1 MKFLFDLDGTVTSEE
16 TLPIIANHFNCVEQI
31 SELTA
36 KTVQG
41 NVPFIESFIRRVNIL
56 GAYSVSE
63 TTRLLSEVPLYPA
76 IAKFIEEHKE
86 DCVIVTG
93 NLTCWCEGLF
103 KKIGCQCYGSEALCE
118 DDKVVKLKTI
128 LRKEQIVDQYKAL
141 GETVVFIGDGNNDL
155 EAMRHA
161 NVSIATG
168 LTHNPAQSLMS
179 ICDYVI
185 FNEQALVRQMRQLC
199 GEYDDE
205 KSVVISCAGIGS
217 RLGLGLTKALVQI
230 NGNSLIS
237 WQLKLFKDV
246 KDVRIVIGFQ
256 GGEIIEE
263 VRKYRDDVIFCYNH
277 RYFETKTGASYYL
290 GARHA
295 NHETLEWDGDLLV
308 HPDDVKKLLATSGE
322 FICYADKTSDDAVFV
337 QTNENG
343 DVLCFSREQGDYE
356 WTGPACM
363 NKQHLI
369 YSTQNVFNMFE
380 PYCPMKGIK
389 VRAYDI
395 DTYNDYIR
403 VSEITKD
410 WEGYK
415 HERNWIG

>member
-1 MKFLFDLDGTVTSEE
+1 MKFLFDLDGTVTSAE
-16 TLPIIANHFNCVEQI
+16 TLPIISNHFGCQEQI
-31 SELTA
+31 EELTA
-36 KTVQG
+36 RTVAG

-56 GAYSVSE
+56 GQYSVSE
-63 TTRLLSEVPLYPA
+63 TSELLAQVPLYPHV
-76 IAKFIEEHKE
+76 AKFIEEHAE
-86 DCVIVTG
+86 DCIIVTG

-103 KKIGCQCYGSEALCE
+103 KKIGCQCYGSVAECE
-118 DDKVVKLKTI
+118 GDKVVKIKSI
-128 LRKEQIVDQYKAL
+128 LRKETIVDQYKAL

-161 NVSIATG
+161 NISIAAG
-168 LTHNPAQSLMS
+168 LTHNPAQSLMA

-185 FNEQALVRQMRQLC
+185 FNDNALVRQMNQLLGIC
-199 GEYDDE
+199 KPE

-230 NGNSLIS
+230 NGGSLIS

-246 KDVRIVIGFQ
+246 EDLRLVIGFQ
-256 GGEIIEE
+256 GSEIIEE
-263 VRKYRDDVIFCYNH
+263 VRKFRDDVIFCYNH

-295 NHETLEWDGDLLV
+295 NHETIEWDGDLLV
-308 HPDDVKKLLATSGE
+308 HPDDVKMLLATPGE
-322 FICYADKTSDDAVFV
+322 YICYGDITSEDSVCV
-337 QTNENG
+337 HVNENG
-343 DVLCFSREQGDYE
+343 EVLDFSREGGDYE

-363 NKQHLI
+363 DKKHLT
-369 YSTQNVFNMFE
+369 YCSQNVFNMFE
-380 PYCPMKGIK
+380 PLCPMRGIK

-410 WEGYK
+410 WQ
-415 HERNWIG
+415 I

>member
-369 YSTQNVFNMFE
+369 YSTQNVFNLFE

-410 WEGYK
+410 WEV
-415 HERNWIG
+415 

>member
-1 MKFLFDLDGTVTSEE
+1 MKFLFDLDGTVTAAE
-16 TLPIIANHFNCVEQI
+16 TLPIISQHFNCAEQI
-31 SELTA
+31 AELTA
-36 KTVQG
+36 RTVQG

-56 GAYSVSE
+56 GEYSVSE
-63 TTRLLSEVPLYPA
+63 TSDLLSNVPLYPLVA
-76 IAKFIEEHKE
+76 QFIEQHKE
-86 DCVIVTG
+86 DCIIVTG

-103 KKIGCQCYGSEALCE
+103 KKIGCKCYGSEAE
-118 DDKVVKLKTI
+118 VVDDKVIKLKTI

-161 NVSIATG
+161 NISIAAG

-185 FNEQALVRQMRQLC
+185 YNEKALCRQLCQLC
-199 GEYDDE
+199 GEYSDT

-230 NGNSLIS
+230 NEASLIS
-237 WQLKLFKDV
+237 WQLRLFKDV
-246 KDVRIVIGFQ
+246 EDLRIVIGFQ
-256 GGEIIEE
+256 GNEIINE
-263 VRKYRDDVIFCYNH
+263 VKKYRDDVIFCFNH

-295 NHETLEWDGDLLV
+295 NLETVEWDGDLLV
-308 HPDDVKKLLATSGE
+308 HPDDVKVLLETSGE
-322 FICYADKTSDDAVFV
+322 YICYSDKSSEDTVFV

-343 DVLCFSREQGDYE
+343 EVLSFSRESGDYE

-363 NKQHLI
+363 HKKHLT
-369 YSTQNVFNMFE
+369 YSSQNVFNMFE
-380 PYCPMKGIK
+380 PLCPMRGIK

-395 DTYNDYIR
+395 DTYNDYLR

-410 WEGYK
+410 WK
-415 HERNWIG
+415 I

>member
-36 KTVQG
+36 RTVQG

-118 DDKVVKLKTI
+118 NDKVVKLKTI

-395 DTYNDYIR
+395 DTYNDYIAG
-403 VSEITKD
+403 SEITKD
-410 WEGYK
+410 W
-415 HERNWIG
+415 N

>member
-1 MKFLFDLDGTVTSEE
+1 MKYLFDLDGTVTAAE
-16 TLPIIANHFNCVEQI
+16 TLPIISEHFNCAEQI

-36 KTVQG
+36 LTIQG

-56 GAYSVSE
+56 GNYSVNGISE
-63 TTRLLSEVPLYPA
+63 LLEKVPLYSGV
-76 IAKFIEEHKE
+76 AKFIEQHKE
-86 DCVIVTG
+86 DCIIVTG
-93 NLTCWCEGLF
+93 NLTCWCDLLF
-103 KKIGCQCYGSEALCE
+103 KKIGCQCFGSEAE
-118 DDKVVKLKTI
+118 VVDDKVVKLKTI

-161 NVSIATG
+161 DISIAAG

-185 FNEQALVRQMRQLC
+185 YDENALCRQLRQLS
-199 GEYDDE
+199 GEYSQS

-230 NGNSLIS
+230 NGESLIS

-246 KDVRIVIGFQ
+246 EDVRIVIGFQ
-256 GGEIIEE
+256 GGEIINE
-263 VRKYRDDVIFCYNH
+263 VRKYRNDVIFCYNH
-277 RYFETKTGASYYL
+277 LYFETKTGASYYL

-295 NHETLEWDGDLLV
+295 NPETIEWDGDLLV
-308 HPDDVKKLLATSGE
+308 HPDDVKMLLDTEGE
-322 FICYADKTSDDAVFV
+322 YICYAEKTSEDTVYV
-337 QTNENG
+337 STNENG
-343 DVLCFSREQGDYE
+343 DVLKFSRESGDHE

-363 NKQHLI
+363 HKRHLA
-369 YSTQNVFNMFE
+369 YCSQNVFNMFE
-380 PYCPMKGIK
+380 PLCPMRGIK

-395 DTYNDYIR
+395 DTYNDYLR

-410 WEGYK
+410 WK
-415 HERNWIG
+415 I

>member
-1 MKFLFDLDGTVTSEE
+1 MKFLFDLDGTVTSAE
-16 TLPIIANHFNCVEQI
+16 TLPIIANHFECKDEI
-31 SELTA
+31 AELT
-36 KTVQG
+36 KRTVQG
-41 NVPFIESFIRRVNIL
+41 NIPFIESFIRRVNIL
-56 GAYSVSE
+56 GKYPVSE
-63 TTRLLSEVPLYPA
+63 TSDLLAQVPLYTEVK
-76 IAKFIEEHKE
+76 KFIDSHRE
-86 DCVIVTG
+86 DCIIVTG

-103 KKIGCQCYGSEALCE
+103 KKIGCQCYGSEAECE
-118 DDKVVKLKTI
+118 DDKVVKLKSI

-161 NVSIATG
+161 NIAIAAG
-168 LTHNPAQSLMS
+168 LTHNPAQSLMA
-179 ICDYVI
+179 ITDYVI
-185 FNEQALVRQMRQLC
+185 FNEHALCRQMCQLA
-199 GEYDDE
+199 GEVSDE

-230 NGNSLIS
+230 NGGSLIS
-237 WQLKLFKDV
+237 WQLKLFKEV
-246 KDVRIVIGFQ
+246 KDLRLVIGFQ

-277 RYFETKTGASYYL
+277 RYFETKTGASFYL

-295 NHETLEWDGDLLV
+295 NNEILEWDGDLLV
-308 HPDDVKKLLATSGE
+308 HPDDVKMLLATPGE
-322 FICYADKTSDDAVFV
+322 YICYGDKTSEESVYV
-337 QTNENG
+337 RTNDKGE
-343 DVLCFSREQGDYE
+343 VLSFSRESGDYE

-363 NKQHLI
+363 AKRNLT
-369 YSTQNVFNMFE
+369 YNSNNVFNMFE
-380 PYCPMKGIK
+380 PLCPMRGIK

-410 WEGYK
+410 WK
-415 HERNWIG
+415 I

>member
-1 MKFLFDLDGTVTSEE
+1 MKFLFDLDGTVTSAE
-16 TLPIIANHFNCVEQI
+16 TLPIIANHFECKEEI
-31 SELTA
+31 AELT
-36 KTVQG
+36 KRTVQG
-41 NVPFIESFIRRVNIL
+41 NIPFIESFIRRVHIL
-56 GAYSVSE
+56 GKYSVSE
-63 TTRLLSEVPLYPA
+63 TSDLLAQVPLYPVV
-76 IAKFIEEHKE
+76 KQFIDDHRA
-86 DCVIVTG
+86 DCIIVTG
-93 NLTCWCEGLF
+93 NLTCWCEGVF
-103 KKIGCQCYGSEALCE
+103 KKIGCQCYGSEAECE

-161 NVSIATG
+161 NISISVG
-168 LTHNPAQSLMS
+168 LTHNPAHSLMA
-179 ICDYVI
+179 ITDYVI
-185 FNEQALVRQMRQLC
+185 FNEHALYRLMHQLA
-199 GEYDDE
+199 GETTDD

-230 NGNSLIS
+230 NGDSLIS

-246 KDVRIVIGFQ
+246 EDLRIVIGFQ
-256 GGEIIEE
+256 GGEIIDE

-277 RYFETKTGASYYL
+277 RYFETKTGASFYI

-295 NHETLEWDGDLLV
+295 NNEILEWDGDLLV
-308 HPDDVKKLLATSGE
+308 HPDDVKMLLNTKGE
-322 FICYADKTSDDAVFV
+322 YICYGDKTSEETVFV
-337 QTNENG
+337 RTNDKGE
-343 DVLCFSREQGDYE
+343 VLSFSRESGDYE

-363 NKQHLI
+363 AKRNLT
-369 YSTQNVFNMFE
+369 YNSNNVFNMFE
-380 PYCPMKGIK
+380 PLCPMRGIK

-410 WEGYK
+410 WK
-415 HERNWIG
+415 I

>member
-308 HPDDVKKLLATSGE
+308 HPDDVKKLLAISGE

-410 WEGYK
+410 WEV
-415 HERNWIG
+415 

>member
-1 MKFLFDLDGTVTSEE
+1 MKFLFDLDGTVTAKE
-16 TLPIIANHFNCVEQI
+16 TLPIISEHFGCSDKI
-31 SELTA
+31 SELTT

-56 GAYSVSE
+56 GQYSVKE
-63 TTRLLSEVPLYPA
+63 TNELLTEVPLYPGVA
-76 IAKFIEEHKE
+76 DFIRKHSE
-86 DCVIVTG
+86 DCIIVTG

-103 KKIGCQCYGSEALCE
+103 KKIGCQCYGSEAQVE
-118 DDKVVKLKTI
+118 GNRVVKLKTI

-161 NVSIATG
+161 NISIAAG

-185 FNEQALVRQMRQLC
+185 YNEDALCRQMHQLC
-199 GEYDDE
+199 GEYGNG

-246 KDVRIVIGFQ
+246 EDVRVVIGFQ
-256 GGEIIEE
+256 GAEIIEE

-295 NHETLEWDGDLLV
+295 NRETLEWDGDLLV
-308 HPDDVKKLLATSGE
+308 HPEDVKKLLNTEGE
-322 FICYADKTSDDAVFV
+322 FLCYGDISSEDVV
-337 QTNENG
+337 CVHTNEQGDVIDFSRENG
-343 DVLCFSREQGDYE
+343 DFE

-363 NKQHLI
+363 DKKHLT
-369 YSTQNVFNMFE
+369 YNSQNVYNMFE
-380 PYCPMKGIK
+380 PLCPMRGIK

-395 DTYNDYIR
+395 DTYNDYLR
-403 VSEITKD
+403 VQEITKD
-410 WEGYK
+410 W
-415 HERNWIG
+415 RI

>member
-1 MKFLFDLDGTVTSEE
+1 M
-16 TLPIIANHFNCVEQI
+16 
-31 SELTA
+31 
-36 KTVQG
+36 
-41 NVPFIESFIRRVNIL
+41 
-56 GAYSVSE
+56 
-63 TTRLLSEVPLYPA
+63 LSEVPLYPA

-199 GEYDDE
+199 GEYDDD

-410 WEGYK
+410 WN
-415 HERNWIG
+415 RL

>member
-1 MKFLFDLDGTVTSEE
+1 MKFLFDLDGTVTSAE
-16 TLPIIANHFNCVEQI
+16 TLPVIANHFNCVEQI
-31 SELTA
+31 AELTA
-36 KTVQG
+36 RTVQG

-56 GAYSVSE
+56 GGYSVKETSE
-63 TTRLLSEVPLYPA
+63 LLSKIPLYPQ
-76 IAKFIEEHKE
+76 IERFIKEHKE

-93 NLTCWCEGLF
+93 NLTCWCGELF
-103 KKIGCQCYGSEALCE
+103 KKIGCQCYGSEAECE
-118 DDKVVKLKTI
+118 GDRVVKLKTI
-128 LRKEQIVDQYKAL
+128 LRKEQIVDQYRAL

-161 NVSIATG
+161 NISIATG

-185 FNEQALVRQMRQLC
+185 YNENALVRQMKQLAGEC
-199 GEYDDE
+199 GGE

-217 RLGLGLTKALVQI
+217 RLGLGLTKALVEI
-230 NGNSLIS
+230 NGQSLIS

-256 GGEIIEE
+256 GGEIIQE

-295 NHETLEWDGDLLV
+295 NHQTLEWDGDLLV
-308 HPDDVKKLLATSGE
+308 HPDDVKRILNTPGE
-322 FICYADKTSDDAVFV
+322 FICYAEKSSDDAVFV
-337 QTNENG
+337 QTNETG
-343 DVLCFSREQGDYE
+343 EVMRFSRETGDYE

-363 NKQHLI
+363 DKRHLT
-369 YSTQNVFNMFE
+369 YCSQNVYNMFE
-380 PYCPMKGIK
+380 PLCPMKGIK

-403 VSEITKD
+403 VSEVTKD
-410 WEGYK
+410 W
-415 HERNWIG
+415 IC

>member
-63 TTRLLSEVPLYPA
+63 TTRLLSEIPLYPT

-410 WEGYK
+410 W
-415 HERNWIG
+415 N

>member
-1 MKFLFDLDGTVTSEE
+1 MKFLFDLDGTVTSAE
-16 TLPIIANHFNCVEQI
+16 TLPIISEHFGCTDKI
-31 SELTA
+31 LELTNR
-36 KTVQG
+36 TVQG

-56 GAYSVSE
+56 GGYSVKETSE
-63 TTRLLSEVPLYPA
+63 LLAKAPLYVEV
-76 IAKFIEEHKE
+76 AKFIKEHGE

-93 NLTCWCEGLF
+93 NLTCWCDGLF
-103 KKIGCQCYGSEALCE
+103 QKIGCQCYGSTAECS

-128 LRKEQIVDQYKAL
+128 LRKEQIVEQYKAL

-155 EAMRHA
+155 EAMRQA
-161 NVSIATG
+161 NISIAVG

-185 FNEQALVRQMRQLC
+185 FNEKALVRQLRQLNGEC
-199 GEYDDE
+199 GNS

-237 WQLKLFKDV
+237 WQLKLFREVEDL
-246 KDVRIVIGFQ
+246 RLVIGFQ
-256 GGEIIEE
+256 GGEIIDE

-277 RYFETKTGASYYL
+277 RYFETKTGASYFL

-295 NHETLEWDGDLLV
+295 NHDTLEWDGDLLV
-308 HPDDVKKLLATSGE
+308 HPDDVKMLLTTPGE
-322 FICYADKTSDDAVFV
+322 FICYADKTSEDAVFV
-337 QTNENG
+337 TTNDKGE
-343 DVLCFSREQGDYE
+343 VTSFSRESGDYE

-363 NKQHLI
+363 NKKHLTFC
-369 YSTQNVFNMFE
+369 SQNVFNMFE
-380 PYCPMKGIK
+380 PLCPLRGIK

-403 VSEITKD
+403 VAEITKD
-410 WEGYK
+410 WK
-415 HERNWIG
+415 I

>member
-36 KTVQG
+36 RTVQG

-369 YSTQNVFNMFE
+369 YSTQNVFNRFE
-380 PYCPMKGIK
+380 PYCPMTGIK

-410 WEGYK
+410 W
-415 HERNWIG
+415 N

>member
-1 MKFLFDLDGTVTSEE
+1 MKFLFDLDGTVTSAE
-16 TLPIIANHFNCVEQI
+16 TLPIIAQHFDCVEQI

-36 KTVQG
+36 RTIQG
-41 NVPFIESFIRRVNIL
+41 NVPFVESFIRRVNIL
-56 GAYSVSE
+56 GGYSVSE
-63 TTRLLSEVPLYPA
+63 VSELLSKVPLYPQ
-76 IAKFIEEHKE
+76 IARFISEHKE
-86 DCVIVTG
+86 DCIIVTG
-93 NLTCWCEGLF
+93 NLTCWCDGLF
-103 KKIGCQCYGSEALCE
+103 KAIGCQCYGSEAECE
-118 DDKVVKLKTI
+118 NDHVVKLKTI
-128 LRKEQIVDQYKAL
+128 LRKEQIVDQYRAL

-161 NVSIATG
+161 NISIATG

-185 FNEQALVRQMRQLC
+185 FDENALVRQMRQLA
-199 GEYDDE
+199 GECADE

-217 RLGLGLTKALVQI
+217 RLGLGLTKALVEI
-230 NGNSLIS
+230 NGQPLIS

-256 GGEIIEE
+256 GGEIIQE
-263 VRKYRDDVIFCYNH
+263 VRKHRNDVIFCYNH

-295 NHETLEWDGDLLV
+295 NHFTLEWDGDLLV
-308 HPDDVKKLLATSGE
+308 HPDDVKKLLSTQGE
-322 FICYADKTSDDAVFV
+322 YICYADKTSDDAVFV
-337 QTNENG
+337 QTNERG
-343 DVLCFSREQGDYE
+343 EVLCFSREHGDYE

-363 NKQHLI
+363 SKQHLM

-380 PYCPMKGIK
+380 PFCPMRGIK

-403 VSEITKD
+403 VSEITK
-410 WEGYK
+410 
-415 HERNWIG
+415 NWII

>member
-363 NKQHLI
+363 NKQPLI

-410 WEGYK
+410 WEV
-415 HERNWIG
+415 

>member
-1 MKFLFDLDGTVTSEE
+1 MKFLFDLDGTVTSAE
-16 TLPIIANHFNCVEQI
+16 TLPIIANHFECKEEI
-31 SELTA
+31 AELT
-36 KTVQG
+36 KRTVQG
-41 NVPFIESFIRRVNIL
+41 NIPFIESFIRRVNIL
-56 GAYSVSE
+56 GKYSVSE
-63 TTRLLSEVPLYPA
+63 TSNLLAQVPLYPEV
-76 IAKFIEEHKE
+76 KQFIDEHRS
-86 DCVIVTG
+86 DCIIVTG

-103 KKIGCQCYGSEALCE
+103 KKIGCQCYGSEAECE
-118 DDKVVKLKTI
+118 DNKVVKLKSI

-161 NVSIATG
+161 NISISAG
-168 LTHNPAQSLMS
+168 LTHNPAQSLMA
-179 ICDYVI
+179 ITDYVI
-185 FNEQALVRQMRQLC
+185 FNEYALCRQMRQLA
-199 GEYDDE
+199 GELSDE

-230 NGNSLIS
+230 NGGSLIS

-246 KDVRIVIGFQ
+246 EDLRIVIGFQ

-263 VRKYRDDVIFCYNH
+263 VRKYRKDVVFCYNH
-277 RYFETKTGASYYL
+277 RYFETKTGASFYL

-295 NHETLEWDGDLLV
+295 NNEILEWDGDLLV
-308 HPDDVKKLLATSGE
+308 HPDDVRMLLSTSGE
-322 FICYADKTSDDAVFV
+322 FICYADKTSEETVFV
-337 QTNENG
+337 RTDDNG
-343 DVLCFSREQGDYE
+343 NVLSFSRESGDYE

-363 NKQHLI
+363 AKRNLT
-369 YSTQNVFNMFE
+369 YNSNNVFNMFE
-380 PYCPMKGIK
+380 PLCPMRGIK

-410 WEGYK
+410 W
-415 HERNWIG
+415 NL

>member
-217 RLGLGLTKALVQI
+217 RLGLGLTKALVHI

-308 HPDDVKKLLATSGE
+308 HPDEVKKLLATSGE

-410 WEGYK
+410 W
-415 HERNWIG
+415 N